1 VTDKPTQFSPD
12 EIVQFW
18 FADTANDPARAAARN
33 EFWFKSSSETDALI
47 RERFTPAVEAAAQG
61 ELAAWADAPRS
72 ALALVLLLDQFPR
85 NMWRGTGRAFAHDP
99 QALTTAQHAVA
110 SRYLRQLA
118 PVEQAFLLL
127 PYQHSESVE
136 NQRASVRLSDEITL
150 AAPPAWRPLMEY
162 YGKFA
167 KQHRDLIERF
177 GRFPHRNRVLWREST
192 AEEKAYL
199 STGGATFGQEG

>member
-1 VTDKPTQFSPD
+1 VTDKPTQFSPN

-18 FADTANDPARAAARN
+18 FADAASDPARAAARN

-47 RERFTPAVEAAAQG
+47 RERFSPAIEAAARG

-72 ALALVLLLDQFPR
+72 ALALVLLLDQFSR
-85 NMWRGTGRAFAHDP
+85 NIWRGTARAFAHDT
-99 QALTTAQHAVA
+99 QALTAAQHAVA
-110 SRYLRQLA
+110 SEHLRELM

-127 PYQHSESVE
+127 PYQHSESIE
-136 NQRASVRLSDEITL
+136 NQRESVRLSDEITM

-162 YGKFA
+162 YAKYA

-177 GRFPHRNRVLWREST
+177 GRFPHRNRVLGREST